1 MANPHFLPE
10 VFIKVTVVNF
20 SITFDGLQDQLQGD
34 VMKHEQPVIERQR
47 DEIIVKIAKAKR
59 LLKEAQERI
68 LKMLAE
74 AKGMILDDEELIQ
87 TLEKSKS

>member
-1 MANPHFLPE
+1 
-10 VFIKVTVVNF
+10 
-20 SITFDGLQDQLQGD
+20 
-34 VMKHEQPVIERQR
+34 MKHEQPVIERQR

-59 LLKEAQERI
+59 LLKDAQERI

-74 AKGMILDDEELIQ
+74 AKGMILDDEELIG